1 MSELRK
7 NMERDLQIK
16 GYSTSTQDAYLKY
29 VQAYAK
35 YFNKSPDQLG
45 VEEIKEYLHYLI
57 TVKKVSHSYVKTVYS
72 ALKFFYEVT
81 LQREW
86 SMKEI
91 PRSKK
96 PKKLPVVLS
105 KPELNDLFNA
115 VTNLKHRAILVTIYA
130 AGLRI
135 SEAVNLKVSDID
147 SKNMQIRVVQGK
159 GQKDRY
165 TLLSSKNVEILRDY
179 WKYHHPTDWL
189 FPGNS
194 MDKPISTRTIQKVF
208 KTAKNKAGIKKEA
221 TVHTLRHSFATHL
234 VEAGTSIYHIQ
245 QLMGHTSP
253 KTTSVYIHISR
264 KDILQVRSPFDSMV
278 DF

>member
-1 MSELRK
+1 MYKDMLNISI
-7 NMERDLQIK
+7 NLQINW
-16 GYSTSTQDAYLKY
+16 G
-29 VQAYAK
+29 
-35 YFNKSPDQLG
+35 G
-45 VEEIKEYLHYLI
+45 EEIKEYLHYLI

-81 LQREW
+81 LQRDW
-86 SMKEI
+86 CMKGI

-147 SKNMQIRVVQGK
+147 SKNMQIPVVQGK

-165 TLLSSKNVEILRDY
+165 TLLSPKNLEILRDY
-179 WKYHHPTDWL
+179 WKYHHPTEWL
-189 FPGNS
+189 FPGNTA
-194 MDKPISTRTIQKVF
+194 DKPISTGSIQKAF
-208 KTAKNKAGIKKEA
+208 KSAKIKAGIKKEA

-278 DF
+278 DY